1 MRCASLGAVS
11 PAAHVS
17 HRAWMDYAAKKAGAQ
32 DGKRTCAKKIRRY
45 DVGMKTPR
53 EILQYVGVDA
63 AAAALGVSVI
73 RVDRAQRDEK
83 LPASWLDTLE
93 RLARRPLD
101 RDAFAFKG
109 TAP

>member
-1 MRCASLGAVS
+1 MI
-11 PAAHVS
+11 
-17 HRAWMDYAAKKAGAQ
+17 Q
-32 DGKRTCAKKIRRY
+32 
-45 DVGMKTPR
+45 GMKTPR
-53 EILQYVGVDA
+53 EILQYVGIDA
-63 AAAALGVSVI
+63 AANALGVSVI

-101 RDAFAFKG
+101 RDAFSFKG